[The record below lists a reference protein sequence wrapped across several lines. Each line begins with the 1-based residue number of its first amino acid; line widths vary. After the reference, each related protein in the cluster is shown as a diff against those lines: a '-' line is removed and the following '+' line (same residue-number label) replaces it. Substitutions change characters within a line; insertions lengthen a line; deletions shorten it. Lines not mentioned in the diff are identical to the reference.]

1 MYNKNVLSHNGLAKT
16 ALAATVFTCSLC
28 AQAAPDFQIERLEP
42 ANWWAGM
49 QYPELQLMVYGKDIS
64 KLTPKLNY
72 DGVSLTGVARTANPN
87 YLFVNLA
94 LANNVQP
101 GDITLQFSL
110 NGETVLS
117 HNYPLLKRRANATS
131 RQGFN
136 AADVIYLL
144 VPDRFA
150 NGNPDNDNHAG
161 MPDKLNRRDDNG
173 RHGGDLA
180 GMQQALGYIAN
191 MGYTTIWPTPLT
203 ENNQSAYSYHGYAAT
218 DLYNIDARFGSNSQ
232 YRDFV
237 TAANS
242 KGIKVIQDIILNH
255 IGNEHWWLKDLPDTN
270 WLNNQQFL
278 DGKPFVGTNHSRS
291 TVQDP
296 YASKIDSAQFTDG
309 WFVDTMPDLNQRH
322 PLLAT
327 YLIQNS
333 IWWVEYANLSGIRED
348 TYSYADKAFLT
359 EWARRIMLEY
369 PNFNIVGEEWS
380 PNPLIVSYW
389 QVGKQNKDGYVS
401 HTPSM
406 LDFPLYDAMLK
417 ALNDDESWNGGWIGL
432 YEMLSNDHVYANPF
446 NLVTFEGNHDT
457 ARIFS
462 LLNEDM
468 NLYRMAISYL
478 LTMRGIPQMFY
489 GTEIAMQSPKQR
501 DDGKVRADFPG
512 GWVGD
517 KVNAFTGKGLN
528 ATQKTA
534 QQLVKTLLNW
544 RKTATAIHSGK
555 LMHFAPD
562 NGTYTY
568 FRYNDQQTVMVVM
581 NKQTKAVTLD
591 LARFNEVLP
600 QGKTATEVITGK
612 SIKLD
617 KQLTVPARGTL
628 VLDIH

>member
-1 MYNKNVLSHNGLAKT
+1 MYNKNLLSKNILAAAVLSWGLN
-16 ALAATVFTCSLC
+16 
-28 AQAAPDFQIERLEP
+28 AQAAPAFQIERLEP

-49 QYPELQLMVYGKDIS
+49 KHPELQLMLYGKDIA
-64 KLTPKLNY
+64 KLTPALQY
-72 DGVSLTGVARTANPN
+72 DGVSVTGVERTANPN

-94 LANNVQP
+94 LATDVQP
-101 GDITLQFSL
+101 GDIKLQFSL

-117 HNYPLLKRRANATS
+117 HSYPLLKRREASAS

-136 AADVIYLL
+136 PADVIYLL
-144 VPDRFA
+144 TPDRFA
-150 NGNPDNDNHAG
+150 NGKPANDTMPG
-161 MPDKLNRRDDNG
+161 MPDKVNRQDPNG
-173 RHGGDLA
+173 RHGGDLS
-180 GMQQALGYIAN
+180 GMQNALPYIAA
-191 MGYTTIWPTPLT
+191 MGYTAIWPTPLT

-218 DLYNIDARFGSNSQ
+218 DLYNIDARFGSNEQ

-237 TAANS
+237 AEANN

-255 IGNEHWWLKDLPDTN
+255 IGNEHWWLKDLPDNN
-270 WLNNQQFL
+270 WLNNQSFL
-278 DGKPFVGTNHSRS
+278 SGTAFIGTNHNRS

-309 WFVDTMPDLNQRH
+309 WFVDSMPDLNQRH
-322 PLLAT
+322 PLLAA

-348 TYSYADKAFLT
+348 TYSYADKQFLSK
-359 EWARRIMLEY
+359 WARRLMLEY
-369 PNFNIVGEEWS
+369 PQFNIVGEEWS

-389 QVGKQNKDGYVS
+389 QRGKQNKDGYVS
-401 HTPSM
+401 HTPAM

-417 ALNDDESWNGGWIGL
+417 ALTDDESWNGGWIGL
-432 YEMLSNDHVYANPF
+432 YEMLSNDHIYADPF

-468 NLYRMAISYL
+468 DLYRMAISYL

-489 GTEIAMQSPKQR
+489 GTEIAMTSPKQR

-512 GWVGD
+512 GWAGD

-528 ATQKTA
+528 TTQKTA

-544 RKTATAIHSGK
+544 RKTASAIHSGK

-568 FRYNDQQTVMVVM
+568 FRYNDKQTVMVVM
-581 NKQTKAVTLD
+581 NKQHQPVTLD

-600 QGKTATEVITGK
+600 PAKTATEVISAK
-612 SIKLD
+612 RI
-617 KQLTVPARGTL
+617 TVPARGTL
-628 VLDIH
+628 VLDIR

>member
-1 MYNKNVLSHNGLAKT
+1 MRLLNLPACCFLIC
-16 ALAATVFTCSLC
+16 TVFAANSL
-28 AQAAPDFQIERLEP
+28 AQSYQIERLEP

-49 QYPELQLMVYGKDIS
+49 QHPQLQLMLYGKDIA
-64 KLTPKLNY
+64 KLTPALNY
-72 DGVSLTGVARTANPN
+72 DGVTLTGVERTNNPN
-87 YLFVNLA
+87 YLFVSLA
-94 LANNVQP
+94 LAANVKP
-101 GDITLQFSL
+101 GDIALHFSL
-110 NGETVLS
+110 NGETVLRQ
-117 HNYPLLKRRANATS
+117 NYPLLQRREASAK

-136 AADVIYLL
+136 PADVIYLL
-144 VPDRFA
+144 TPDRFV
-150 NGNPDNDNHAG
+150 NGNPANDNVPG
-161 MPDKLNRRDDNG
+161 MPDKANRNDDNG

-180 GMQQALGYIAN
+180 GMQNALPYIAA
-191 MGYTTIWPTPLT
+191 MGFTAIWPTPLT

-218 DLYNIDARFGSNSQ
+218 DLYNIDARFGSNEQ

-237 TAANS
+237 AAANS
-242 KGIKVIQDIILNH
+242 QGIKIIQDIILNH
-255 IGNEHWWLKDLPDTN
+255 IGHQHWWLKDLPDEN
-270 WLNNQQFL
+270 WLNNQSFL
-278 DGKPFVGTNHSRS
+278 TGKPFVGTNHSRS

-333 IWWVEYANLSGIRED
+333 IWWVEYANLAGIRED
-348 TYSYADKAFLT
+348 TYSYADKQFLS

-369 PNFNIVGEEWS
+369 PDFNIVGEEWS

-389 QVGKQNKDGYVS
+389 QRGKQNKDGYVS
-401 HTPSM
+401 HTPAM

-417 ALNDDESWNGGWIGL
+417 ALTDDESWNGGWVGL
-432 YEMLSNDHVYANPF
+432 YEMLSNDHIYAEPF

-468 NLYRMAISYL
+468 ALYRIAISYL

-489 GTEIAMQSPKQR
+489 GTEIAMTSPKVR

-512 GWVGD
+512 GWASD

-528 ATQKTA
+528 STQKTA

-544 RKTATAIHSGK
+544 RKSASAIHSGK
-555 LMHFAPD
+555 LMHYAPD

-568 FRYNDQQTVMVVM
+568 FRYNDTQTVMVVM
-581 NKQTKAVTLD
+581 NKQTEPVTLD

-600 QGKTATEVITGK
+600 QSKTATEVISGK
-612 SIKLD
+612 TIKLY

-628 VLDIH
+628 VLDIR